1 MSPCCNT
8 AGAILPARVWSHW
21 CPSRFLKMPSSFL
34 PQDLCTCSP
43 CPRPTEMQF
52 ELLVAS
58 HFLSLLRKTIPH
70 DSKQVAFYLLPSSPT
85 EAALCCSAHLLLM
98 VFITKSNDT
107 FVHVSFP
114 LFCLSHFTVPSG
126 GPGSTC
132 PLSTYHVPC
141 TVSAHQK
148 YLLYK

>member
-1 MSPCCNT
+1 MSPCCNS

-43 CPRPTEMQF
+43 CPGPTEMQF

-85 EAALCCSAHLLLM
+85 KLLSAVLPTCFSWYLSPSLMTHLFMRPFLCS
-98 VFITKSNDT
+98 
-107 FVHVSFP
+107 VSLTSRFP
-114 LFCLSHFTVPSG
+114 LVVLEAHVLYPPAMCL
-126 GPGSTC
+126 
-132 PLSTYHVPC
+132 
-141 TVSAHQK
+141 AR
-148 YLLYK
+148 